1 MSTKTYL
8 TVEEREVLGVTYR
21 LDRVVEYEDCFII
34 TVFDESDFFCGSIA
48 CDLACVHRL
57 LQMLADHLEVS
68 YATQRNG
75 GWSTMQYP
83 QSK

>member
-57 LQMLADHLEVS
+57 LQMLATSGTPPYVVADIVRDAQLNKV
-68 YATQRNG
+68 
-75 GWSTMQYP
+75 
-83 QSK
+83 